1 MTRIGLIGD
10 NHGHWQALADASAVL
25 CHDYG
30 CTSAIQVGDCG
41 FSLATVASHAGV
53 RLALPVLAID
63 GNHEDHDLL
72 HRLARSDPANDP
84 WKGMGLSWVR
94 RGEVRALAG
103 ICVAFIGGAVNADS
117 QQLCWPVPRP
127 GAPLPV
133 RAEHATYPLEDDA
146 DRLCDNLGDR
156 SPDLLISH
164 SCPAGIGIGLRGYET
179 FEWSMSTYVR
189 DRGLD
194 CGPSDDRGEPALR
207 YLSAAP
213 VSGRAPPPVVDIR
226 ALACRP
232 RNARR
237 GDALPH
243 PAPVRSR
250 DGAVAPVLVRY
261 RAQGCDGRDGA
272 SAGIA
277 RGRRRRVLAGGDH
290 RLVGP

>member
-10 NHGHWQALADASAVL
+10 NHGHWQALADASAAL

-72 HRLARSDPANDP
+72 HRLQRSDPANDP
-84 WKGMGLSWVR
+84 WKAMGLSWVR
-94 RGEVRALAG
+94 RGEVRVLAG
-103 ICVAFIGGAVNADS
+103 LCVAFIGGAVNADA

-156 SPDLLISH
+156 SPDLVISH
-164 SCPAGIGIGLRGYET
+164 SCPAGIGVGLRGYET
-179 FEWSMSTYVR
+179 FDWSMSAYVR
-189 DRGLD
+189 ERGLD

-207 YLSAAP
+207 YLWQRLSAD
-213 VSGRAPPPVVDIR
+213 GH
-226 ALACRP
+226 RP
-232 RNARR
+232 RWWIFGHWHVDRETRVGGTRFLTLPPCDPEMGLWRPCWYDTERNDVMVGTARPL
-237 GDALPH
+237 G
-243 PAPVRSR
+243 
-250 DGAVAPVLVRY
+250 
-261 RAQGCDGRDGA
+261 
-272 SAGIA
+272 
-277 RGRRRRVLAGGDH
+277 
-290 RLVGP
+290 

>member
-25 CHDYG
+25 RHDYG
-30 CTSAIQVGDCG
+30 CSSAIQVGDCG
-41 FSLATVASHAGV
+41 FSLDTVASHLGV

-72 HRLARSDPANDP
+72 HRLHGSDPANDP
-84 WKGMGLSWVR
+84 WQAMGLSWVR
-94 RGEVRALAG
+94 RGEVRVLAG
-103 ICVAFIGGAVNADS
+103 MCVAFIGGAVNADS
-117 QQLCWPVPRP
+117 QQLCWPVPGP

-146 DRLCDNLGDR
+146 DRLCDNLGNR

-179 FEWSMSTYVR
+179 FEWSMSAYVR

-207 YLSAAP
+207 YLWERLSAA
-213 VSGRAPPPVVDIR
+213 GH
-226 ALACRP
+226 RP
-232 RNARR
+232 RWWIFGHWHVDRETRVGGTRFLTLPPCDPEMGLWRPCWYDTDCKDVMVGTAR
-237 GDALPH
+237 P
-243 PAPVRSR
+243 
-250 DGAVAPVLVRY
+250 
-261 RAQGCDGRDGA
+261 
-272 SAGIA
+272 
-277 RGRRRRVLAGGDH
+277 LA
-290 RLVGP
+290 